1 MKCRLVLECDAE
13 SPACRLML
21 AAQLAEVS
29 ARCAQ
34 DHFPSQPQQAGSC
47 NNLLTRKKV
56 MQRLYETRVYRLLN
70 V

>member
-29 ARCAQ
+29 ARCVHRITSHHSHNKQ
-34 DHFPSQPQQAGSC
+34 DHATIC
-47 NNLLTRKKV
+47 
-56 MQRLYETRVYRLLN
+56 
-70 V
+70 